1 MKKILIVAG
10 TFLMLAACKNPT
22 EEQHAPQAA
31 ITTNTVVLTKAQL
44 QNAAIETSRLS
55 EKNIATVL
63 KLNGKIDVPPQNLI
77 SVSAPLGGYLVKTK
91 LLPGMPVR
99 KGEVIAILQDEQYVQ
114 LQQDYLTARSK
125 LHFAGLEYNRQ
136 KGLNESKAAS
146 DKVTQQAEAELANLR
161 IMVSALS
168 EKLKLININPENLSS
183 GKISKSISVI
193 STITGF
199 VSKVNINIGKYV
211 SPGDVMFELINPDD
225 LHLNLNVYDKDVAK
239 LAIGQKVSAYSNAQ
253 PDKKYQC
260 EIILISKDISNNG
273 STEVHCHFE
282 QYDKGLLP
290 GMYMNAEVETLADM
304 ANAVPESAVVSFEG
318 KDYVFIQTAAQH
330 YEMIAITT
338 GTKENGYIA
347 LTDAASLKNKAIVTK
362 GAYTLLMKLKNK
374 EE

>member
-1 MKKILIVAG
+1 MKKILILAG
-10 TFLMLAACKNPT
+10 TFLMLAACKNPA
-22 EEQHAPQAA
+22 EEQQAPQEA

-63 KLNGKIDVPPQNLI
+63 KLNGKIEVPPQNLI

-114 LQQDYLTARSK
+114 LQQDYLTARSR

-161 IMVSALS
+161 ILVSALS

-183 GKISKSISVI
+183 GKISKSITVI

-225 LHLNLNVYDKDVAK
+225 IHLNLNVYDKDVAL

-253 PDKKYQC
+253 PDKKYLC
-260 EIILISKDISNNG
+260 EIILISKDINANG
-273 STEVHCHFE
+273 STEVHCHFK

-290 GMYMNAEVETLADM
+290 GMYMNAEVETLAAM

>member
-1 MKKILIVAG
+1 
-10 TFLMLAACKNPT
+10 MLAACKNPA
-22 EEQHAPQAA
+22 EEQQAPQEA

-63 KLNGKIDVPPQNLI
+63 KLNGKIEVPPQNLI

-114 LQQDYLTARSK
+114 LQQDYLTARSR

-161 IMVSALS
+161 ILVSALS

-183 GKISKSISVI
+183 GKISKSITVI

-225 LHLNLNVYDKDVAK
+225 IHLNLNVYDKDVAL

-253 PDKKYQC
+253 PDKKYLC
-260 EIILISKDISNNG
+260 EIILISKDINANG
-273 STEVHCHFE
+273 STEVHCHFK

-290 GMYMNAEVETLADM
+290 GMYMNAEVETLAAM